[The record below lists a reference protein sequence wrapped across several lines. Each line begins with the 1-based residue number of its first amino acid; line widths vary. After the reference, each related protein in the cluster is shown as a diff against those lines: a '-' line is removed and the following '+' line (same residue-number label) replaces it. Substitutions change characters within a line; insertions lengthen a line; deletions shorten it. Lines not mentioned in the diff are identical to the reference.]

1 MHNDRL
7 REVGR
12 MRSIREILDLSPD
25 CEGEPCWYNQETGQ
39 TEFCVKHNGMLLD
52 ADHADRTEKLK
63 AGIREVS

>member
-1 MHNDRL
+1 
-7 REVGR
+7 

-52 ADHADRTEKLK
+52 ANHEDRMKKYAEQELT
-63 AGIREVS
+63 

>member
-1 MHNDRL
+1 
-7 REVGR
+7 

-52 ADHADRTEKLK
+52 ADHADDRMKKYAEQELT
-63 AGIREVS
+63 